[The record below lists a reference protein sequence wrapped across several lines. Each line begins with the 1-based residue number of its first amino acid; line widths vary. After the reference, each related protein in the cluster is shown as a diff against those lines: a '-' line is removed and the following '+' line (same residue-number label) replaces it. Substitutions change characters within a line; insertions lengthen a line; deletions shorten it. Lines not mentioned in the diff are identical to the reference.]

1 MTTEATAST
10 SLPAAVAA
18 AANCSDAAA
27 AWDAQLDGQLYAAR
41 MVDRS
46 VTPVWYAV
54 GIVGNVLSAVVW
66 LQRRMRRNNSS
77 AVYLGTL
84 SVNDTLFLLL
94 HVLLDLYAAWQVL
107 VRAFQF
113 GQKKVFGSIRFSL
126 QNRFFS
132 IRFDSAI

>member
-10 SLPAAVAA
+10 SLPAA
-18 AANCSDAAA
+18 ANCSDAAA
-27 AWDAQLDGQLYAAR
+27 AWDAHLDGQLYAAL

-46 VTPVWYAV
+46 VTPIWYAV

-113 GQKKVFGSIRFSL
+113 GQKKVFGSIRFL
-126 QNRFFS
+126 LPNRFFS